1 MRVLLVEDEAK
12 LAQILVRGLREE
24 GHVVDHATH
33 GRDAR
38 ARIAALTYDVIIL
51 DWMLADDDGL
61 SVLAALRREG
71 NNTPVLMVTARSST
85 KEKVLGLRSGADD
98 YLAKPFDFEEL
109 LARIEAL
116 YRRSVGS
123 SLERAV
129 GDLVLD
135 ARRRTLS
142 IRKDRLRPGIEGVD
156 EVPLTARE
164 FALAVHLFDHV
175 DEVCTRASLLTSVWG
190 HGFDGDPNI
199 LDVYVGYLRSK
210 LARFD
215 KAVYAVPMIRAVRG
229 VGLQLRIEDDAAR

>member
-1 MRVLLVEDEAK
+1 MRVLLVEDEEK
-12 LAQILVRGLREE
+12 LAKILVRGLREE

-38 ARIAALTYDVIIL
+38 ARMSTLNYDVIVL

-71 NNTPVLMVTARSST
+71 NNTPVLMVTARAST

-109 LARIEAL
+109 LARMEAL
-116 YRRSVGS
+116 HRRSAGS
-123 SLERAV
+123 ALERAV

-135 ARRRTLS
+135 ARKRCLYV
-142 IRKDRLRPGIEGVD
+142 RKDRVHGVD
-156 EVPLTARE
+156 APDEVSLTARE

-199 LDVYVGYLRSK
+199 LDVYVGYLRTK

-215 KAVYAVPMIRAVRG
+215 KAVYVVPMIRAVRG
-229 VGLQLRIEDDAAR
+229 VGLQLRLEDGPSR

>member
-1 MRVLLVEDEAK
+1 MRVLLVEDEEK

-38 ARIAALTYDVIIL
+38 ARSATLTSDVIVL

-71 NNTPVLMVTARSST
+71 NNTPVLMVTARAST

-116 YRRSVGS
+116 HRRSVGS
-123 SLERAV
+123 SLERAA

-135 ARRRTLS
+135 ARKRTFS
-142 IRKDRLRPGIEGVD
+142 IRKDRARPGEAPE
-156 EVPLTARE
+156 EVSLTARE
-164 FALAVHLFDHV
+164 FSLAAHLFDHV

-199 LDVYVGYLRSK
+199 LDVYVGYLRAK

-215 KAVYAVPMIRAVRG
+215 KTVYAVPMIRAVRG
-229 VGLQLRIEDDAAR
+229 VGLQLRVEDEAPR

>member
-1 MRVLLVEDEAK
+1 MRILLVEDEEK
-12 LAQILVRGLREE
+12 LARILVRGLREE

-33 GRDAR
+33 GQDAR
-38 ARIAALTYDVIIL
+38 ARMSTLNYDVIVL

-71 NNTPVLMVTARSST
+71 NNAPVLMVTARAST

-109 LARIEAL
+109 LARIDAL
-116 YRRSVGS
+116 HRRSAGS
-123 SLERAV
+123 ALERAV

-135 ARRRTLS
+135 ARKRCLS
-142 IRKDRLRPGIEGVD
+142 IRKDRIGPEAPD

-164 FALAVHLFDHV
+164 FALAVHLFDHM

-199 LDVYVGYLRSK
+199 LDVYVGYLRTK

-215 KAVYAVPMIRAVRG
+215 KAVYVVPMIRAVRG
-229 VGLQLRIEDDAAR
+229 VGLQLRIEEDTSR